1 MHRQTLRL
9 LDVTIDNV
17 TRPEALARAAGW
29 LHETRFH
36 HIVTPGAEFLL
47 EATAHAKF
55 RDILNR
61 ADLSLPDGMSLHLG
75 ARLTGQKLRQRIP
88 GADFVLDLMGLAAQ
102 RGSRVFM
109 FGGKTGVA
117 EQAGEKLLTMWPA
130 LNIVGVESGSRGHWS
145 KLQDHRIIERIH
157 LAKPD
162 ILLVALGAPKQELW
176 IDRHRP
182 ALHHVKIAMGVGRT
196 FDYLAGTIKRA
207 PAVMRQTG
215 FEWLHTYLTAAQYH
229 QPQFRRQRVTN
240 ATYRF
245 IIELIKHR
253 RARRS

>member
-88 GADFVLDLMGLAAQ
+88 GADFVLDLMGLAA
-102 RGSRVFM
+102 
-109 FGGKTGVA
+109 
-117 EQAGEKLLTMWPA
+117 
-130 LNIVGVESGSRGHWS
+130 
-145 KLQDHRIIERIH
+145 
-157 LAKPD
+157 
-162 ILLVALGAPKQELW
+162 
-176 IDRHRP
+176 
-182 ALHHVKIAMGVGRT
+182 
-196 FDYLAGTIKRA
+196 
-207 PAVMRQTG
+207 
-215 FEWLHTYLTAAQYH
+215 
-229 QPQFRRQRVTN
+229 
-240 ATYRF
+240 
-245 IIELIKHR
+245 
-253 RARRS
+253 